1 MKAAERV
8 NKSRKETNFKPGD
21 YLFVIDRTIVPGN
34 PRVLRTKLSPSPYIC
49 VRSLFTSSIVKRISD
64 GFTSVYS
71 NSDLKK
77 YDKVSPLFNSLPAE
91 VNKVLLNDFK
101 NLLDSDLCTIAE
113 FDPLNI
119 PEKAVPLFSEDNI
132 ELINGELVSGNVA
145 NEPEQISL
153 DIPFVENIEEPVP
166 INDEMYDDDEND
178 IDMPDKINANDDPSY
193 ADSDNDDE
201 DSVPTDRVT
210 LMRELEEDREEEE
223 SRQLE
228 RIEEESEEEEEE
240 DDLPTGR
247 ANNRPLRFGRIYQQ

>member
-1 MKAAERV
+1 
-8 NKSRKETNFKPGD
+8 
-21 YLFVIDRTIVPGN
+21 
-34 PRVLRTKLSPSPYIC
+34 
-49 VRSLFTSSIVKRISD
+49 
-64 GFTSVYS
+64 
-71 NSDLKK
+71 
-77 YDKVSPLFNSLPAE
+77 
-91 VNKVLLNDFK
+91 
-101 NLLDSDLCTIAE
+101 
-113 FDPLNI
+113 
-119 PEKAVPLFSEDNI
+119 VPLFSEDNI

-193 ADSDNDDE
+193 ADSDNDEE
-201 DSVPTDRVT
+201 DSVPIDRVT

-240 DDLPTGR
+240 DDRPTGR
-247 ANNRPLRFGRIYQQ
+247 ANNRPLRFGRVYQQ